1 MTATL
6 QPSRRKAL
14 EEACI
19 QRGGIKT
26 VLGPQGREMAKRYH
40 LVDAAENDPW
50 AEVVEVLNRQEKVLW
65 VCNTVKRA
73 MAMLEE
79 AIQRGLPV
87 QPFHSRYRYR
97 DRLKRQQAIIQ
108 GFRGDAPILAVTTQV
123 AEMSLDISA
132 DLLVSEYAP
141 VPAMIQRLGRLN
153 RFEET
158 PRQVKKAL
166 FIQPPQALPYSDE
179 EYQGLK
185 EWISV
190 VADETP
196 KSQSELSQAF
206 IEICEAFSSGEEI
219 SPIPFCEWVDGL
231 WRSLKDQRTVEEASF
246 SIEVIREED
255 RSENPIEMAI
265 PMPIPKLD
273 VWKEWDKL
281 SRFYVAPVGSIT
293 YDHFRGA
300 EWR

>member
-1 MTATL
+1 L
-6 QPSRRKAL
+6 
-14 EEACI
+14 I
-19 QRGGIKT
+19 
-26 VLGPQGREMAKRYH
+26 
-40 LVDAAENDPW
+40 DAAGTDPW
-50 AEVVEVLNRQEKVLW
+50 AEVVDVLNHRGKVLW

-73 MAMLEE
+73 MAMLEK

-108 GFRGDAPILAVTTQV
+108 GFRGDAPILAITTQV

-153 RFEET
+153 RFEEV
-158 PRQVKKAL
+158 PKRVRRAI
-166 FIQPPQALPYSDE
+166 FIQPPTALPYSDE
-179 EYQGLK
+179 EYHGLK
-185 EWISV
+185 DWLSS

-196 KSQSELSQAF
+196 KSQSELSQTF
-206 IEICEAFSSGEEI
+206 INICEAFSSGEEI
-219 SPIPFCEWVDGL
+219 SPIPCCEWVDGL

-255 RSENPIEMAI
+255 RGENPIEMAI

-273 VWKEWDKL
+273 VWKDWAKI
-281 SRFYVAPVGSIT
+281 SRYFLAPVGSLS
-293 YDHFRGA
+293 YGEFRGA
-300 EWR
+300 EWK